1 VAWQRI
7 LALHSGVG
15 IYSVAMIVAAFM
27 AGLGLG
33 SHVGGTWSARL
44 DRRAALGAFALV
56 ELAVGAFGAVSCRIY
71 YDILYLKGS
80 WLYASPWS
88 AGLMHFL
95 ALVAPTTLMGMSLPL
110 LVRGMVRDA
119 DSAGRTIGTLY
130 GFNLLGAAAG
140 ALVTPWVLIRY
151 FGLDGAV
158 MAAAIGNA
166 VVGLVGLALR
176 RRLAREVSASGEGA
190 EEAGRSG
197 AGELDRPALTD
208 AATTPFSHW
217 LALYA
222 TSGFCALSLEILW
235 FRVVD
240 VAVRSTAFTFGTIL
254 GTYLLGMG
262 AGCLWAAHRAD
273 HLARP
278 LRTFLLCQSSL
289 LAYSAVVLILVAALP
304 PATPLYSWYF
314 AFWSDIRRDVL
325 GFGISPERLLKLYV
339 LVPVLLFGVPTVLM
353 GYSFPVLQR
362 AIQDDAASSGR
373 KVGLLQ
379 AANIAGCT
387 AGSLVVGLGL
397 LSWIGSTGSLRV
409 LLLIGAGMA
418 LVGVRAY
425 GRRSVLSA
433 AAVVLVLLACAV
445 PGQRRFW
452 LPLHGVIRG
461 PALLAEDATG
471 VSGLVPS
478 ENTWRVHV
486 NGKVHSWLPFGGIH
500 STFGAVPAIVH
511 GSPQDVAIIGLG
523 SGDTAWAAACRR
535 ETRALTVF
543 EIARPLPRLLGELAA
558 REPLPDLRAFL
569 ADPRLRLVISDGR
582 NALERDQVLYD
593 FIQAD
598 PLWPEVAY
606 SGNLYS
612 REFYAHCA
620 ARLKPGGFMCAWMPT
635 ARSRATFSSVFPHV
649 LLAGQIAIGSLQAIP
664 VQHRRW
670 RQRLED
676 PAVASYLGP
685 ERAQDVL
692 LTLQALRPA
701 VRLGLAPNRDLYPR
715 DEFAAP

>member
-1 VAWQRI
+1 MAWQRI

-27 AGLGLG
+27 AGLGIG
-33 SHVGGTWSARL
+33 SHLGGVWSARL
-44 DRRAALGAFALV
+44 DRRTALGAFALV

-71 YDILYLKGS
+71 YDVLYLKGG

-95 ALVAPTTLMGMSLPL
+95 ALVAPTALMGMSLPL
-110 LVRGMVRDA
+110 LVRGMVRDR

-130 GFNLLGAAAG
+130 GVNVLGAAAG

-158 MAAAIGNA
+158 MAAAIGNV
-166 VVGLVGLALR
+166 VVGVVAFAVR
-176 RRLAREVSASGEGA
+176 RRMAGGDPAGQDEGGPAGGDAVGERAARALA
-190 EEAGRSG
+190 
-197 AGELDRPALTD
+197 D
-208 AATTPFSHW
+208 AFPTPFAHW
-217 LALYA
+217 MALYA

-235 FRVVD
+235 FRMVD
-240 VAVRSTAFTFGTIL
+240 VAVRSTAFTFGTML

-262 AGCLWAAHRAD
+262 VGCVWAARRA
-273 HLARP
+273 HLVTRP
-278 LRTFLLCQSSL
+278 LRTFLLCQASL
-289 LAYSAVVLILVAALP
+289 LAYSAAVLILVSAIP
-304 PATPLYSWYF
+304 PDTPVYAWYF
-314 AFWSDIRRDVL
+314 AYWGDIKRHIL
-325 GFGISPERLLKLYV
+325 GFGISNEGLLKLYV
-339 LVPVLLFGVPTVLM
+339 LVPVFLFGLPTVLM

-387 AGSLVVGLGL
+387 AGSLLVGLAL
-397 LSWIGSTGSLRV
+397 LSTIGTTGSMRV
-409 LLLIGAGMA
+409 LLVIGAGMA
-418 LVGVRAY
+418 LMGVRAY
-425 GRRSVLSA
+425 GRRSVMSA
-433 AAVVLVLLACAV
+433 AAVVLVLLAVAV

-452 LPLHGVIRG
+452 LRFHGTTGG
-461 PALLAEDATG
+461 PALVGEDATG
-471 VSGLVPS
+471 LSALVPA
-478 ENTWRVHV
+478 ENSWRVHV

-500 STFGAVPAIVH
+500 TTFGAVPALVH
-511 GSPQDVAIIGLG
+511 PYPQDVAIIGLG

-543 EIARPLPRLLGELAA
+543 EIVRPIPRLLTDLAA
-558 REPLPDLRAFL
+558 REPLPDLRTFL
-569 ADPRLRLVISDGR
+569 ADPRLRLVIADGR
-582 NALERDQVLYD
+582 NALEREEARYD

-612 REFYAHCA
+612 KEFYARCA
-620 ARLKPGGFMCAWMPT
+620 ARLKPGGFMCAWVPT
-635 ARSRATFSSVFPHV
+635 ARTRATFSSVFPHI
-649 LLAGQIAIGSLQAIP
+649 LLSGQIAIGSFQPVP

-676 PAVASYLGP
+676 PAVAGYLGP
-685 ERAQDVL
+685 VRAQGVL
-692 LTLQALRPA
+692 LALQALRPA
-701 VRLGLAPNRDLYPR
+701 VRLGITPNRDLYPR